1 MDERETALIF
11 KAFGDENR
19 IRIINLLSEQERSA
33 TELLEELSIVQSTLS
48 HHMKILVESGIVSAE
63 TEGKWTYY
71 SIHREG
77 VEHAEAILHELART
91 SYFAKSRESIRRQ
104 EGWNRLVSFID

>member
-19 IRIINLLSEQERSA
+19 IRIINLLSEQEKSA
-33 TELLEELSIVQSTLS
+33 TELLEEMEIVQSTLS
-48 HHMKILVESGIVSAE
+48 HHMKILVESGIVHAE

-71 SIHREG
+71 SIDRDG
-77 VEHAEAILHELART
+77 VENAERLMHELARK
-91 SYFAKSRESIRRQ
+91 SYFAKSREATKKR